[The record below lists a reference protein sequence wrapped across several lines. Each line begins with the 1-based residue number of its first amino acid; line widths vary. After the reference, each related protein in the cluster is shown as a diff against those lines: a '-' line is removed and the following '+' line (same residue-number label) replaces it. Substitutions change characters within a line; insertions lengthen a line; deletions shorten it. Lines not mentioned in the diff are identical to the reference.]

1 MWSGV
6 LGSSLQPS
14 EAGCSWVFGLTAPR
28 LAPMGSFVLSR
39 QPLQPARALYAS
51 PGDGKCPCV
60 DLQLY
65 SPHLL
70 SEHPQRSYTL
80 EAG

>member
-14 EAGCSWVFGLTAPR
+14 QAGCSWVLRLTAPG
-28 LAPMGSFVLSR
+28 LAPMGSFLFVNPYN
-39 QPLQPARALYAS
+39 QPGPCMPALAMG
-51 PGDGKCPCV
+51 PPCV

-70 SEHPQRSYTL
+70 SEHPPQRSYTL